1 MILPI
6 VPMERGFFPG
16 RELMLASRQNN
27 LVLLVA
33 FWVILAC
40 PALAQTPQARHY
52 SLVFHNPWAEVLDL
66 DLPAD
71 RVAPIHENQNDLL
84 WIALDDQAIEVQAA
98 DGQRQDLFLRTGDVR
113 LMPRRA
119 LKSVFNSTGRTIRAA
134 IVQIQGLRVPDGTCD
149 CMGAAKRSVCGCARS
164 HLPAFW
170 AEVVGELTLAGT
182 TLDPEQSVDESEDR
196 DDTLLIAVTSAV
208 LVHEVEA
215 FGAPAQLE
223 LHPGEATWLP
233 AGKHHL
239 RNVSKRATQVV
250 TVEFGQRAHP
260 ITR

>member
-1 MILPI
+1 
-6 VPMERGFFPG
+6 MERWFFPG

-27 LVLLVA
+27 SVLLVA

-40 PALAQTPQARHY
+40 PALAQTPQAPHY

-84 WIALDDQAIEVQAA
+84 WIALDDQAIEVQSA
-98 DGQRQDLFLRTGDVR
+98 DGQRQELFLRTGDVR

-119 LKSVFNSTGRTIRAA
+119 LKSVFNSTGGTIRAA

-149 CMGAAKRSVCGCARS
+149 CMGAAERSVCGCARS

-196 DDTLLIAVTSAV
+196 DDTLLIAVTSVV
-208 LVHEVEA
+208 LVHEVED
-215 FGAPAQLE
+215 FGARQSTPPARLE

-239 RNVSKRATQVV
+239 RNVSKRSTQVI
-250 TVEFGQRAHP
+250 TVEFDQRAHP